1 MLKVSLLFRNKF
13 TFLNFFDKLF
23 LLKQDIKI
31 EGFQAVTK
39 MKERIALLIIIS
51 FLIAFLII
59 FQNYFNTIWAII
71 FLIGFM
77 FLYTFYMYCAMKYR
91 KRKLK
96 KNPPVVNYNFHPFV
110 SIMIPAHNEAEVIQK
125 TVENVLGL
133 DYKDFEIILIDD
145 RSEDDT
151 ASIIKKLEKEH
162 KNIKTLIREKS
173 ATAGKSA
180 VLNDAFKIAKG
191 DAVLVFDADAKVEK
205 DFLDKMVAAL
215 DGADIGAVQAQKV
228 IINAKQNFLTQ
239 CQYNEYIL
247 DTHLQAGRDAVRGAV
262 ELRGNGELIKREAI
276 NSIHGWN
283 EETIVD
289 DLDMST
295 RLHVKGWDIRFV
307 LDAKVYEEGVIDF
320 GALIRQRRRWV
331 EGSIRRYLEY
341 IGDVF
346 TSCDMSLRVGFDL
359 IAYITEFLL
368 PFWLIAE
375 IAIQAFHFV
384 KGYEN
389 CILSSITLVFAT
401 GIFFTCGFVYSLRR
415 YAGLSFLKAFIQAIL
430 TSIYFLA
437 IWFPIAMFI
446 IFKIIFT
453 KKTMDWGKTRH
464 GVTNVALEDVV

>member
-1 MLKVSLLFRNKF
+1 
-13 TFLNFFDKLF
+13 
-23 LLKQDIKI
+23 
-31 EGFQAVTK
+31 

-71 FLIGFM
+71 LLIGFM
-77 FLYTFYMYCAMKYR
+77 FLYSFYMYCAMKYR

-96 KNPPVVNYNFHPFV
+96 KNPPVVNVDFHPFV
-110 SIMIPAHNEAEVIQK
+110 SIMIPAHNEADVIEK
-125 TVENVLGL
+125 TVENISKL

-145 RSEDDT
+145 RSTDNT
-151 ASIIKKLEKEH
+151 ASIMKKIEKENN
-162 KNIKTLIREKS
+162 KVKVLIREKS
-173 ATAGKSA
+173 ATPGKSA
-180 VLNDAFKIAKG
+180 VLNDALKIARG
-191 DAVLVFDADAKVEK
+191 DAILVFDADAKVEK
-205 DFLDKMVAAL
+205 DFLLKMIPPL
-215 DGADIGAVQAQKV
+215 EPADVGAVQAQKV
-228 IINAKQNFLTQ
+228 IINAKQNFLTE
-239 CQYNEYIL
+239 CQYSEYIL

-262 ELRGNGELIKREAI
+262 ELRGNGELIKRQALE
-276 NSIHGWN
+276 SIKGWN

-295 RLHVKGWDIRFV
+295 RLHVKGWDIRFISE
-307 LDAKVYEEGVIDF
+307 AKVYEEGVVTF

-346 TSCDMSLRVGFDL
+346 TSSDMSLRVGFDL

-375 IAIQAFHFV
+375 IVIQGFHFV
-384 KGYEN
+384 KGHEN
-389 CILSSITLVFAT
+389 CILSSIIIVAAT
-401 GIFFTCGFVYSLRR
+401 GIFFACGFIYSLRK
-415 YAGLSFLKAFIQAIL
+415 YAGYDLLKALWQAVL
-430 TSIYFLA
+430 TSVYFIT

-453 KKTMDWGKTRH
+453 KKTMDWGKTQH
-464 GVTNVALEDVV
+464 GVSNVALEELTNG

>member
-1 MLKVSLLFRNKF
+1 
-13 TFLNFFDKLF
+13 
-23 LLKQDIKI
+23 
-31 EGFQAVTK
+31 

-91 KRKLK
+91 KRKLR
-96 KNPPVVNYNFHPFV
+96 KNPPVVNYDFHPFV
-110 SIMIPAHNEAEVIQK
+110 SIMIPAHNEAEVIK
-125 TVENVLGL
+125 GTVENILKL

-145 RSEDDT
+145 RSEDET
-151 ASIIKKLEKEH
+151 ASIMLSLEKEH
-162 KNIKTLIREKS
+162 ANIKTLIRAKD
-173 ATAGKSA
+173 AKAGKSA

-191 DAVLVFDADAKVEK
+191 DAILVFDADAKVEK
-205 DFLDKMVAAL
+205 DFLNKMIQPL
-215 DGADIGAVQAQKV
+215 EGADVGAVQAQKV
-228 IINAKQNFLTQ
+228 IINPKQNFLTQ

-262 ELRGNGELIKREAI
+262 ELRGNGELIKRQALL
-276 NSIHGWN
+276 SIQGWN
-283 EETIVD
+283 EDTIVD

-295 RLHVKGWDIRFV
+295 RLHIKGWDIRFV

-320 GALIRQRRRWV
+320 TALIRQRRRWV

-359 IAYITEFLL
+359 VAYITEFLL

-375 IAIQAFHFV
+375 VVIQAFHFV
-384 KGYEN
+384 KGYQN
-389 CILSSITLVFAT
+389 CILSSITVVAAT
-401 GIFFTCGFVYSLRR
+401 GIFFTCGFIYSLRK
-415 YAGLSFLKAFIQAIL
+415 YANYNFSKAFWQSIL
-430 TSIYFLA
+430 TSVYFIT

-453 KKTMDWGKTRH
+453 KKTMDWGKTQH
-464 GVTNVALEDVV
+464 GVANVSIEDIE